1 MIETIT
7 ALLLFLN
14 GEMIE
19 YVYKPEL
26 SSCLKSKRIASRE
39 INPERV
45 IFSCTIIKAEVGVD
59 DQAKDGKR
67 ITKVLEG
74 HE

>member
-1 MIETIT
+1 MIETVT

-19 YVYKPEL
+19 YVYKPDL
-26 SSCLKSKRIASRE
+26 SACLKSKRIASRE

-45 IFSCTIIKAEVGVD
+45 IFSCKIIKAKVELD
-59 DQAKDGKR
+59 EQTKYGKR
-67 ITKVLEG
+67 IVKVLDE
-74 HE
+74 